1 MSQHWS
7 RALLDIEVAYDTE
20 LEHARGVIKGVAD
33 RLWEE
38 EDSILDEPEMWG
50 VEQLGAHGVALR
62 LVVKTTPSA
71 QWTVSRE
78 LRERI
83 KAAFDEEG
91 IEIPFPQQTVWH
103 RAVPTG

>member
-1 MSQHWS
+1 MLRPPNPLSEGRHNWHVNTI
-7 RALLDIEVAYDTE
+7 D
-20 LEHARGVIKGVAD
+20 
-33 RLWEE
+33 
-38 EDSILDEPEMWG
+38 
-50 VEQLGAHGVALR
+50 AHGQERQGRNRGLR
-62 LVVKTTPSA
+62 VKTTPSA

-103 RAVPTG
+103 RSPAPVGQSN